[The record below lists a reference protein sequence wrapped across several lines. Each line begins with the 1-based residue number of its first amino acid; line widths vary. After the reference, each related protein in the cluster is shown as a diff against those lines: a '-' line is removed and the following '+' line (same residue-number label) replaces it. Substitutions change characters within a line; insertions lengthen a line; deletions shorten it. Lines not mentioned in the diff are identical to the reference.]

1 MDNNENM
8 VNEEIMEAT
17 TKGGFKKFLVV
28 GGIVTGIVLAG
39 FGLVKGGK
47 LIARKIKEKREA
59 DSAEEIQED

>member
-8 VNEEIMEAT
+8 VTEEIMETT

-28 GGIVTGIVLAG
+28 GGVVTGIVLAG
-39 FGLVKGGK
+39 IGLVKGGK
-47 LIARKIKEKREA
+47 LIARKIREKREA